1 MSSCVGIS
9 FNKKTIAGLQLMMQY
24 AKQDCQVTAIA
35 EIETAQ
41 RIVECAKQAEDL
53 PSFFPHGKWSTIQAI
68 QDRIERARHEL

>member
-1 MSSCVGIS
+1 
-9 FNKKTIAGLQLMMQY
+9 
-24 AKQDCQVTAIA
+24 VTAIA